1 MEDKRFRKNDEG
13 FICAVCGHKVSP
25 LKYSSRD
32 HCPKCLSSI
41 HIDILP
47 GDRANPCKGILKPIQ
62 TLPDSKK
69 GFIIIYLL
77 LALIAII
84 SPIIDINSVVKTIN
98 SSIIANIMYNNNIIF
113 ILFA

>member
-69 GFIIIYLL
+69 GFIIIYKCEKCGETVRCRAALQGDTPDDMNLL
-77 LALIAII
+77 IKLTNAG
-84 SPIIDINSVVKTIN
+84 
-98 SSIIANIMYNNNIIF
+98 F
-113 ILFA
+113 

>member
-13 FICAVCGHKVSP
+13 FTCAVCGHEVLP

-32 HCPKCLSSI
+32 HCPHCLSSI

-47 GDRANPCKGILKPIQ
+47 GDRANPCRGILKPIQ

-69 GFIIIYLL
+69 GFIIVYKCEKCGETVRCRAALQGDTPDDMNLL
-77 LALIAII
+77 IKLT
-84 SPIIDINSVVKTIN
+84 NTG
-98 SSIIANIMYNNNIIF
+98 F
-113 ILFA
+113 

>member
-13 FICAVCGHKVSP
+13 FICAVCGYEVKP

-47 GDRANPCKGILKPIQ
+47 GDRANSCRGILKPIQ
-62 TLPDSKK
+62 TLPNSKK
-69 GFIIIYLL
+69 GFIIVY
-77 LALIAII
+77 
-84 SPIIDINSVVKTIN
+84 K
-98 SSIIANIMYNNNIIF
+98 
-113 ILFA
+113 